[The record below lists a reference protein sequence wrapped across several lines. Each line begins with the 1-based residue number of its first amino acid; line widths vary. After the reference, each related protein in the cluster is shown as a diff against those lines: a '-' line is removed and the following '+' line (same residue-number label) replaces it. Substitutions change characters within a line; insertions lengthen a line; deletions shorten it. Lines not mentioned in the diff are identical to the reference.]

1 VDHGPYFFVS
11 SAPGEDDIFVARF
24 FHDLSDAVR
33 SVLGKD
39 GPADVVGYLD
49 PGGTGEPQWP
59 ADAQAA
65 LATCGTFIA
74 LCSTRYFLS
83 PHCGRSWN
91 VFAGRLREFRRRAG
105 SPARCLLA
113 VPWAAGLEMTDLPD
127 ADDLQPQ
134 VVGSPSGEEIG
145 VLIRLSSHR
154 AAYRAYVDTLAR
166 HAVDAHRRY
175 RLPAARP
182 DEGLDAVSDAFH
194 SHPRRHGGD
203 ERGTHVSFA
212 VVAGTR
218 EQMRRVR
225 ANTTSYGDR
234 REDWAPYQPAVS
246 QPLVDRAAAVAA
258 ARRIGSEVVP
268 LESLPD
274 RVGAAR
280 RRGEIVVLLVD
291 AWATQLDE
299 LRAVLRA
306 TDTGDE
312 GAAVLVPTNYDDPET
327 NEHRGLLRVA
337 VLAAFP
343 GRGRRPD
350 LTFHPEVTTVDRFDA
365 DLAVAIVEAQSR
377 LRRSGAAVPVRPGAS
392 PSARPILG
400 GP

>member
-1 VDHGPYFFVS
+1 VS
-11 SAPGEDDIFVARF
+11 SAPGEDDIFVTRF

-33 SVLGKD
+33 SALGKNGTTD
-39 GPADVVGYLD
+39 VGYLD
-49 PGGTGEPQWP
+49 LGGAGEPQWP
-59 ADAQAA
+59 ADARAA
-65 LATCGTFIA
+65 LANCATFVA

-83 PHCGRSWN
+83 PHCGRSWS
-91 VFAGRLREFRRRAG
+91 VFAGRLRAFRRRTG
-105 SPARCLLA
+105 SPARCLLV
-113 VPWAAGLEMTDLPD
+113 VPWAGSVDLADLPD
-127 ADDLQPQ
+127 AGDLHPE
-134 VVGSPSGEEIG
+134 VLTPRSGEEIG
-145 VLIRLSSHR
+145 VLIRISSYR
-154 AAYRAYVDTLAR
+154 AAYREYVDGLAR
-166 HAVDAHRRY
+166 QVVDARRRY
-175 RLPAARP
+175 QLPVAGP
-182 DEGLDAVSDAFH
+182 DEGLGSVSDAFQ
-194 SHPRRHGGD
+194 SHPRRYGGD

-234 REDWAPYQPAVS
+234 REDWAPYRPAVS
-246 QPLVDRAAAVAA
+246 QPLMDRAAAVAA
-258 ARRIGSEVVP
+258 SRRIGSEVVP

-274 RVGAAR
+274 RIAAAR
-280 RRGEIVVLLVD
+280 RHGEIVVLLVD
-291 AWATQLDE
+291 AWATQLAE
-299 LRAVLRA
+299 LRAVLRQA
-306 TDTGDE
+306 DTGEE

-377 LRRSGAAVPVRPGAS
+377 LRRSGAAVPVRPSAS
-392 PSARPILG
+392 PPARPILG